1 MSPCVFSSAQE
12 AASRQRIATVM
23 RNGWLVIVATFLA
36 WTEAAPARALEPRR
50 VAVVVTRED
59 GTAALR
65 IAYPYGELEDRAKA
79 DLEAAAIAGRW
90 QTSGHQ
96 VTADDAGVVAH
107 CRIEATPPG
116 EELTIWPLVYVLRR
130 YDEIAV
136 AYIGPSSP
144 GQGQFENDY
153 VAVTW
158 EANQRGTTY
167 RIRIKNRDFTDPL
180 APQAPAPPVPRHLP
194 VAHALVVV
202 AALVASAL
210 TYVAARRYMGQA
222 GQPGPSTQE
231 GEP

>member
-1 MSPCVFSSAQE
+1 M
-12 AASRQRIATVM
+12 VM
-23 RNGWLVIVATFLA
+23 RNGWLAIVATLLA
-36 WTEAAPARALEPRR
+36 WPGAAPARALEPRR

-65 IAYPYGELEDRAKA
+65 IAYPQGELEDRAKA

-96 VTADDAGVVAH
+96 VTSDVAGVVAQ
-107 CRIEATPPG
+107 CRIESVPPG

-130 YDEIAV
+130 YDEIVV

-144 GQGQFENDY
+144 GQGQFENGY

-158 EANQRGTTY
+158 EANQQGTTY
-167 RIRIKNRDFTDPL
+167 RVRIKNRDFTDPL
-180 APQAPAPPVPRHLP
+180 VPQAPAAPVSPHLL
-194 VAHALVVV
+194 VAHALVVA

-210 TYVAARRYMGQA
+210 TYVAAKRYMGQA
-222 GQPGPSTQE
+222 ARPGPSPQE
-231 GEP
+231 DEP

>member
-1 MSPCVFSSAQE
+1 MMHD
-12 AASRQRIATVM
+12 R
-23 RNGWLVIVATFLA
+23 WLLVVVVFLA
-36 WTEAAPARALEPRR
+36 CAWAAPGCALEPRR

-65 IAYPYGELEDRAKA
+65 IAYPYGESEDRARA

-90 QTSGHQ
+90 QTSGLQ
-96 VTADDAGVVAH
+96 VASDDAGVVAQAH
-107 CRIEATPPG
+107 IEAVPPG

-158 EANQRGTTY
+158 EANQQGTTY
-167 RIRIKNRDFTDPL
+167 RVKIKNREFTDPL
-180 APQAPAPPVPRHLP
+180 APQAPAPPVPKPGLT
-194 VAHALVVV
+194 AHVLVIA
-202 AALVASAL
+202 AALVASAV
-210 TYVAARRYMGQA
+210 TYVAAKKYMGPEGA
-222 GQPGPSTQE
+222 PGHSPQE